1 MMFRRLP
8 KPNSTTK
15 FVGTLLAGILFTP
28 ALSGAAN
35 ELAANGAGRGK
46 GAAIDWNQRA
56 APWGALKTAQMSE
69 QKKAPFKI
77 FDNVYYVGLQT
88 VAAYLITTSD
98 GLVLLDATFSQTA
111 DLVLDSIRALG
122 FDPKNIKYII
132 ISHAHGDH
140 FAGAGAILQVAP
152 ARVVMSELDWIE
164 TEKRQASGLPTNG
177 LRLKRDIAIKDK
189 ETIKIG
195 DTTFTFYVS
204 PGHTAGSLSTAY
216 QVRDG
221 TRSYLALS
229 PGGLGFNFGPEW
241 TGPYL
246 QSIARLKQLGPWEC
260 ILANHAY
267 MGPRDLFDVEKD
279 LKTRGNGPH
288 PGIFGPTSI
297 NTWFDHILDAAKQK
311 AAHEL
316 LANKSG
322 GPQSGK

>member
-1 MMFRRLP
+1 MP
-8 KPNSTTK
+8 TTRP
-15 FVGTLLAGILFTP
+15 TLASPRTKSCVAFAAALLLSSGIFAAEPATKKGQAG
-28 ALSGAAN
+28 G
-35 ELAANGAGRGK
+35 
-46 GAAIDWNQRA
+46 IDWNAKA
-56 APWGALKTAQMSE
+56 APWGALKNTPMDAQ
-69 QKKAPFKI
+69 KRAPFKI
-77 FDNVYYVGLQT
+77 FENVYYVGLPT

-98 GLVLLDATFSQTA
+98 GLVLLDATYSQTA
-111 DLVLDSIRALG
+111 DLVLDSIRTLG

-152 ARVVMSELDWIE
+152 AKVVMSELDWVE

-177 LRLKRDIAIKDK
+177 LRLKRDVVVKDS
-189 ETIKIG
+189 ETLKVG

-204 PGHTAGSLSTAY
+204 PGHTAGALSTVY

-221 TRSYLALS
+221 TRTFRALS

-246 QSIARLKQLGPWEC
+246 KSIERLQQLGQWDT

-279 LKTRGNGPH
+279 LKTRGSAPH
-288 PGIFGPTSI
+288 PAVFGAASI
-297 NTWFDHILDAAKQK
+297 NAWFDHILK
-311 AAHEL
+311 AASDKQAYEQKN
-316 LANKSG
+316 A
-322 GPQSGK
+322 GK